1 MKKFRSIIVKF
12 LNNFSGAFVF
22 GTSVSV
28 VVFYF
33 FYFILI
39 LFMDGERDLTPVI
52 AMITVHIITLVFVF
66 IMKINENFHKYDP
79 ELIGDNF
86 VGFNKKCRM
95 FKKNLELLFSH
106 RVNYALNGF
115 KAMEEEYDKN
125 MDNGEK
131 SVLNFYI
138 ARCYDLMGFY
148 PNAARYYQSSKN
160 FGFRNRVIDFLSARC
175 AGSMGDIEN
184 ALIMYNDIMYDE
196 STPICHYVRTDIGKM
211 YIKHDDAENALK
223 WYTEAMEK
231 HENYA
236 DAAAGAAIANLM
248 LHNFEEADRLYRTA
262 LLNRVKDIIGFTEY
276 YKEIKNAV
284 CMNKDK
290 EG

>member
-1 MKKFRSIIVKF
+1 MKKFKSILVKC
-12 LNNFSGAFVF
+12 LNNFTGAFAF

-28 VVFYF
+28 IVFYI
-33 FYFILI
+33 FYLILI
-39 LFMDGERDLTPVI
+39 LFKDGEKDLTPVI
-52 AMITVHIITLVFVF
+52 AMLTVHIITVAFVF
-66 IMKINENFHKYDP
+66 LFKINENFHKYDP

-86 VGFNKKCRM
+86 IGFNRKCRM
-95 FKKNLELLFSH
+95 FKKNIELLFSH

-115 KAMEEEYDKN
+115 KNMEEEFEEN
-125 MDNGEK
+125 MDTGEK

-148 PNAARYYQSSKN
+148 PNAAKYYKSSKN
-160 FGFRNRVIDFLSARC
+160 FGFRNKVIDFLSARC

-184 ALIMYNDIMYDE
+184 ALSLYNDVMYDR
-196 STPICHYVRTDIGKM
+196 STPVYQYVRTDIGKM
-211 YIKHDDAENALK
+211 YIKQDDAENALK
-223 WYTEAMEK
+223 WYQEAMDR

-236 DAAAGAAIANLM
+236 DAVAGAAIANLM
-248 LHNFEEADRLYRTA
+248 LHNFDEAEKLYRKA
-262 LLNRVKDIIGFTEY
+262 LLNRINIGFIQY

-284 CMNKDK
+284 SDKNK

>member
-1 MKKFRSIIVKF
+1 MKKFRSIIGKCI
-12 LNNFSGAFVF
+12 NNFTGAFVF

-28 VVFYF
+28 VVFYV
-33 FYFILI
+33 FYLILI
-39 LFMDGERDLTPVI
+39 LFGNGEKDLTPVI
-52 AMITVHIITLVFVF
+52 AMLTVHIITVTFVF
-66 IMKINENFHKYDP
+66 LFKINENFHKYDP

-86 VGFNKKCRM
+86 IGFNRKCRM
-95 FKKNLELLFSH
+95 FKKNIELLFSH

-115 KAMEEEYDKN
+115 KNMEEEFEEN
-125 MDNGEK
+125 MDTGEK

-148 PNAARYYQSSKN
+148 PNAAKYYESSKN
-160 FGFRNRVIDFLSARC
+160 FGFRNKVIDFLSARC

-184 ALIMYNDIMYDE
+184 ALSLYNDVMYDS
-196 STPICHYVRTDIGKM
+196 STPVYQYVRTDIGKM
-211 YIKHDDAENALK
+211 YIKQDDAENALK
-223 WYTEAMEK
+223 WYQEAMDR

-236 DAAAGAAIANLM
+236 DAVAGAAIANLM
-248 LHNFEEADRLYRTA
+248 LHNFDEAEKLYRKA
-262 LLNRVKDIIGFTEY
+262 LLNRINIGFIQY

-284 CMNKDK
+284 SDKNK